1 MSIRISACAC
11 IALLMISGTAFA
23 QRPLVY
29 PARSQ
34 TPAQQAIDNAL
45 CYGQANSQTHI
56 DMARQPQKPTRTTP
70 INFAADAG
78 HGASAPPLPPGIAA
92 SGAHPASGAATASA
106 ASGAASGTATA
117 AASGAAAA
125 SGPASATTLALGPAG
140 ASGASGALGASGASG
155 VQMPPLPPPE
165 PPMTTYWRAYGDCM
179 QDRGY
184 TVR

>member
-11 IALLMISGTAFA
+11 IALLTISGTALA
-23 QRPLVY
+23 QRPVVY

-34 TPAQQAIDNAL
+34 SPAQQAIDNAL

-106 ASGAASGTATA
+106 ASGAASGTPMAAASDAA
-117 AASGAAAA
+117 AASGAA
-125 SGPASATTLALGPAG
+125 SSTTLALGPA
-140 ASGASGALGASGASG
+140 SASGALGASGASG

-184 TVR
+184 VVR